1 MVYPAHNHKLRLFMN
16 KKLTF
21 FAIFALSGL
30 GLMSI
35 WFFWPRQS
43 KTEEIPPS
51 LTDTARKNT
60 GSAVTI
66 KNITLREYEKKKGYE
81 LVVTAQESRLH
92 SSSDLVECKG
102 VTGSIVRH
110 GERVAVV
117 SAEKSVIDRSAH
129 NIFFKGNIHGMF
141 KDLEMQGADIAY
153 DFATHMVTT
162 DHTMIYTHPLFSL
175 SAQQS
180 AVNVHAQKIRLSKG
194 VHSEF
199 LCCAASNKSGD

>member
-1 MVYPAHNHKLRLFMN
+1 M
-16 KKLTF
+16 
-21 FAIFALSGL
+21 IFTL
-30 GLMSI
+30 GLLSSAALL
-35 WFFWPRQS
+35 WFFLPHQT
-43 KTEEIPPS
+43 KTEAVQDSPS
-51 LTDTARKNT
+51 DTTNTGT

-110 GERVAVV
+110 GERVAIM

-129 NIFFKGNIHGMF
+129 HILFKGNVHGMF
-141 KDLEMQGADIAY
+141 KDLEMCGADIAY
-153 DFATHMVTT
+153 DFATHMVTSDRVMT
-162 DHTMIYTHPLFSL
+162 YTHPLFLL

-194 VHSEF
+194 VRSEF
-199 LCCAASNKSGD
+199 LYRAAADKSGD

>member
-1 MVYPAHNHKLRLFMN
+1 MN
-16 KKLTF
+16 KKRF
-21 FAIFALSGL
+21 FLMIFVVGALSTIAL
-30 GLMSI
+30 TWL
-35 WFFWPRQS
+35 FWPQQAKIEVVQEPAS
-43 KTEEIPPS
+43 DSTG
-51 LTDTARKNT
+51 TGT

-117 SAEKSVIDRSAH
+117 CAEQSVIDRPAH
-129 NIFFKGNIHGMF
+129 NILFKGTVHGMF
-141 KDLEMQGADIAY
+141 KELEMYGADIAY
-153 DFATHMVTT
+153 DFATHMVTS
-162 DHTMIYTHPLFSL
+162 DRTMTYRHPFFLL

-180 AVNVHAQKIRLSKG
+180 IMNVHAQKIRLSKG
-194 VHSEF
+194 VRSEF
-199 LCCAASNKSGD
+199 LYRAASNKSGD

>member
-1 MVYPAHNHKLRLFMN
+1 MTKKRLF
-16 KKLTF
+16 LT
-21 FAIFALSGL
+21 IFTL
-30 GLMSI
+30 GLLGSVALF
-35 WFFWPRQS
+35 WFFLPQQT
-43 KTEEIPPS
+43 KTEVVQDS
-51 LTDTARKNT
+51 ASDATNTGT

-110 GERVAVV
+110 GERVAIM

-129 NIFFKGNIHGMF
+129 HILFKGSVHGMF
-141 KDLEMQGADIAY
+141 KDLKMYGADIAY
-153 DFATHMVTT
+153 DFATHMVTSDRAMT
-162 DHTMIYTHPLFSL
+162 YTHPLFLL

-194 VHSEF
+194 VRSEF
-199 LCCAASNKSGD
+199 LYRAATDKSSD